1 MENTRRRGAKIE
13 FQSRDSL
20 RNSRCLDASVAIE
33 RIETACERRLVRF
46 RAGKAWRSVWVN
58 RNQP

>member
-46 RAGKAWRSVWVN
+46 RAGKA
-58 RNQP
+58 